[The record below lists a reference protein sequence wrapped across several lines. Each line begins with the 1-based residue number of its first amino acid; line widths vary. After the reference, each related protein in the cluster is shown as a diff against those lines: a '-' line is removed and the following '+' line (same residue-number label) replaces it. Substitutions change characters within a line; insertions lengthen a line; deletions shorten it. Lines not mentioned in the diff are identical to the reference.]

1 MNHNQPSRFRATGL
15 TVLILAVCTVGMRL
29 AWVGSWRVDIDT
41 DPTGPVML
49 LLRVCVLGLA
59 GWVGACTLIALA
71 ASFVRS
77 SRAYE
82 HAIRLLPSLFR
93 SWVERSVA
101 MPVTGAALVGTLLIS
116 SPASGAISADVNGQ
130 QWPNS
135 QSASQ
140 LQDPDAPTL
149 IAGSTSRK
157 AGTPSTRPTA
167 TSSSIS
173 GHARTGRLP
182 TSAPSMGSASIPASS
197 ASAQPTTTTPQV
209 ISSTTSTTPASTVSS
224 VSTYASAAP
233 RQLRSGQSDDG
244 HRTPV
249 GTYVVRAGDH
259 FWSIAERQLAAVSPN
274 PTEAAVRRYWITLV
288 EANSSKLTDPSNPDL
303 LLVGTV
309 LSIPPTTQRSNQ
321 TQRR

>member
-1 MNHNQPSRFRATGL
+1 MNHNQPSRFRATAL
-15 TVLILAVCTVGMRL
+15 TALILAVCTVGMRL
-29 AWVGSWRVDIDT
+29 AWVGSWRVDVDT

-59 GWVGACTLIALA
+59 GWVGACTVIALA

-93 SWVERSVA
+93 SWVERSIA
-101 MPVTGAALVGTLLIS
+101 MPVTGAALVGSLLIS
-116 SPASGAISADVNGQ
+116 SPASGSIFADVNGQ

-157 AGTPSTRPTA
+157 AGTPSTRPTG
-167 TSSSIS
+167 TSSSI
-173 GHARTGRLP
+173 GGDARTGHLP

-197 ASAQPTTTTPQV
+197 ASAQPTTTP
-209 ISSTTSTTPASTVSS
+209 PHVSS
-224 VSTYASAAP
+224 SSPAP
-233 RQLRSGQSDDG
+233 RPLRSGQSDDG
-244 HRTPV
+244 ARTPAE
-249 GTYVVRAGDH
+249 TYVVRAGDH

-274 PTEAAVRRYWITLV
+274 PIEAAVRRYWITLV

-309 LSIPPTTQRSNQ
+309 LSIPPTTQ